1 MTESNLKLNL
11 ICHSILSICTLME
24 KKSFLLPSIVLS
36 LAFMIGC
43 YILGTKWVQ
52 SKANNNRYVT
62 VKGLSERDVIA
73 DKAWW
78 SINSQNGANTI
89 DDIQLRVTYVET
101 KVKSFLQKYG
111 FTEDEI
117 TIESINIYT
126 NNYQDAKYR
135 YNADIQISVTTD
147 DISKVTLAQKSV
159 TDLISQGI
167 LVQAE
172 KWASGP
178 KYYFTKFKD
187 VKTEMLAEATK
198 EAKKAAEEFANNS
211 GSNVG
216 LIRRANQGVFQI
228 LPGNKTQEDQV
239 FFPHKNIRVVSTVDY
254 FLE

>member
-1 MTESNLKLNL
+1 METKNYL
-11 ICHSILSICTLME
+11 I
-24 KKSFLLPSIVLS
+24 PSIILS
-36 LAFMIGC
+36 LAFVIGC
-43 YILGTKWVQ
+43 FILGTKWVQ
-52 SKANNNRYVT
+52 SKAYNNRYVT
-62 VKGLSERDVIA
+62 VKGLSERDVTA

-89 DDIQLRVTYVET
+89 DDIQKRVTYVESM
-101 KVKSFLQKYG
+101 VKSFLNQYG

-117 TIESINIYT
+117 TIEGVNIYT
-126 NNYQDAKYR
+126 NNYQGAEYR
-135 YNADIQISVTTD
+135 YSADIQISVTTD
-147 DISKVTLAQKSV
+147 EISKVTVAQKSI
-159 TDLISQGI
+159 TDLISKSI
-167 LVQAE
+167 LVQSD

-178 KYYFTKFKD
+178 KYYYTKFKD

-198 EAKKAAEEFANNS
+198 EAKKAAAEFANNS

-239 FFPHKNIRVVSTVDY
+239 FFPDKNIRVVSTIDY